1 MAIDLTGYTQQIVDG
16 QLVNNTS
23 SVVSQAKNTKS
34 NSSMDQMDFINLLV
48 AEMQNQDPLEP
59 SSNTDYVAQMATF
72 SQVQALDDMKVNM
85 AAMNVDNLV
94 GKYVTLNVT
103 DAQGNVKE
111 ITGKVD
117 FVTHENGKNYVSIE
131 DELYNA
137 EDLVTVMDE
146 KYSEANVMAATF
158 SNLAGQLPNASG
170 LSQADALNVAKLRYL
185 YDSMDVYT
193 KQFLSKSAV
202 EKLETLEEICRQYGW
217 GDYAAGGAYGPAA
230 EAAGE
235 TTEATD
241 ETAGEAVEV

>member
-72 SQVQALDDMKVNM
+72 SQVQALDDMKTNM
-85 AAMNVDNLV
+85 ASMNADNLV

-158 SNLAGQLPNASG
+158 SNLAGQLPNAAS
-170 LSQADALNVAKLRYL
+170 LSQADAVNVAKLRYL
-185 YDSMDVYT
+185 YDSMDSYT

-202 EKLETLEEICRQYGW
+202 DKLETLEKICMQYGW
-217 GDYAAGGAYGPAA
+217 GEYGAGGAYGPAA
-230 EAAGE
+230 EEDGEATEGTAGE
-235 TTEATD
+235 T
-241 ETAGEAVEV
+241 VEV